1 MHLFGDSSGPHLAH
15 FRAHRERD
23 RVQLEWEVR
32 NAPAMRW
39 RILRSERDFASTADV
54 LPGGDQILVME
65 GTDTHMADETLEG
78 KRPYFYTVFAQDEQE
93 AWHLQV
99 KTKLEQHEHL
109 LWHRGEAGVVEGPSP
124 SDVRALALASYP
136 EGFRR

>member
-23 RVQLEWEVR
+23 HVQLEWEVR

-54 LPGGDQILVME
+54 LPSGDQILVME
-65 GTDTHMADETLEG
+65 GTDTHMADEMLEG
-78 KRPYFYTVFAQDEQE
+78 KRSYFYTVFAQDEQA

-99 KTKLEQHEHL
+99 KARLEQHGHL
-109 LWHRGEAGVVEGPSP
+109 LWHHGEAGVVEGPSP
-124 SDVRALALASYP
+124 SDARALALASYP
-136 EGFRR
+136 EGLRR